1 MKDIVRFVR
10 ISLTEEYIFMRNQFT
25 PKFEELPSAVPLFP
39 IRDAVVLPNA
49 QLPLNVFEPRYL
61 EMVSDALSTNR
72 LIGMIQPLDDERDE
86 LYQTGCLGR
95 IVSFSETRDNRI
107 LLLLS
112 GISRFDIL
120 REVDFGA
127 GYRKA
132 EISFDRFI
140 LDLIDDKIE
149 YDRQQLI
156 LLAKRYLNHKR
167 LNVEWSTMDELSFIE
182 LVDTLGSSL
191 PFSSRDKQGI
201 IETIRIQNRCELIAA
216 LCEFTADYT
225 VDGEE
230 RTH

>member
-1 MKDIVRFVR
+1 
-10 ISLTEEYIFMRNQFT
+10 MRNQFT

-120 REVDFGA
+120 REVDFDTS
-127 GYRKA
+127 YRKA
-132 EISFDRFI
+132 EVSFDRFI

-156 LLAKRYLNHKR
+156 LLAKSYLNHKR